1 MKRALIILA
10 LAALLALPLM
20 AQAGSVTVSGAA
32 SLTAAFTEMKAAFEK
47 ARPGVTV
54 NTNFAASGQLLP
66 QIEAGAPVDIFASA
80 DQETMDRAQA
90 KNLIDTASRRNF
102 VANALVLCKP
112 KGGKAAVTSLESLKD
127 KAVERIGLGNPETV
141 PVGRYAREALSTA
154 GLYEALTPK
163 LVFGDSVKQVQDY
176 VSRGEVDAGFI
187 FATDA
192 QSAAA
197 KIDVAA
203 EIPTKAKVSYPLAI
217 VARSKDNAD
226 AKAFADFVMSPEGQ
240 AILAKYG
247 FKKPE

>member
-1 MKRALIILA
+1 MKRILTTIA
-10 LAALLALPLM
+10 LAAMLAMPLI
-20 AQAGSVTVSGAA
+20 ARAGSVTVSGAA
-32 SLTAAFTEMKAAFEK
+32 SLTAAFTEVKEAFEK

-54 NTNFAASGQLLP
+54 NTNFAASGVLLS
-66 QIEAGAPVDIFASA
+66 QIESGAPVDVFASA

-112 KGGKAAVTSLESLKD
+112 KGGKAAVTSMQSLED

-141 PVGRYAREALSTA
+141 PVGRYTREALTTA
-154 GLYEALTPK
+154 GLYEKLTPK

-176 VSRGEVDAGFI
+176 ISRGEVDAGFI

-192 QSAAA
+192 KIAAA
-197 KIDVAA
+197 KIDVVA

-226 AKAFADFVMSPEGQ
+226 AKAFVDFVLSPEGQ

-247 FKKPE
+247 FQKPE